1 MTPKEKAAA
10 AKAQALAAGKTSKE
24 AEAAAEKAS
33 KGTARR
39 KGAWSHVFKGMEIF
53 NDSSDVSAR
62 FLLRVPEGV
71 RKELARL
78 DPVQLADALGLTQ
91 SASLGNMHGF
101 DADSRLVRVD
111 SPHEVIRMHK
121 ADPNPNPNPNPYPNP
136 NTHTNPNT
144 NTNPNQVIRMHKD
157 ARLRT
162 YEARRVHELAVVENE
177 LLVLDAKARFLEL
190 VCSGEIVLG
199 RARQS
204 DLYP

>member
-33 KGTARR
+33 KGMARR
-39 KGAWSHVFKGMEIF
+39 KAAWSHVFKGMEIF

-78 DPVQLADALGLTQ
+78 DPVQLTDALGLTQ

-121 ADPNPNPNPNPYPNP
+121 
-136 NTHTNPNT
+136 
-144 NTNPNQVIRMHKD
+144 D

-162 YEARRVHELAVVENE
+162 YEARRVHELAVVEND
-177 LLVLDAKARFLEL
+177 LRVLDAKARFLEL